1 MAFRFYKGP
10 NGSNGV
16 ASMERFIA
24 SGAIAEGLPVKLVAG
39 ASGAAYGKV
48 TAVAAGSASTD
59 LVYGIAVYAANDG
72 DEVLVI
78 PAIPGTVWEV
88 DAAANTDVVNVMADN
103 YLAAT
108 TYLVTV
114 GASTAQGKKCN
125 IIGISGA
132 TSAKK
137 YLVHL
142 TNVAGI

>member
-10 NGSNGV
+10 NGSTGV

-24 SGAIAEGLPVKLVAG
+24 SGAVTEGLPVKLVAG
-39 ASGAAYGKV
+39 ASGGEYGKV
-48 TAVAAGSASTD
+48 AVIAAGSSSTD
-59 LVYGIAVYAANDG
+59 LIYGIAAHSAADG
-72 DEVLVI
+72 QEVLVI

-88 DAAANTDVVNVMADN
+88 DAAANTDVANVMADN
-103 YLAAT
+103 YLATT
-108 TYLVTV
+108 TYLLTV
-114 GASTAQGKKCN
+114 GASTAQGKKCH

-132 TSAKK
+132 ASAKK